1 MPWSRSLY
9 PSDWETIAQSVKER
23 SGWKCQECGKQCRRP
38 GQNFLDFAYP
48 FLESGQ
54 MDSDDLD
61 HPQRFTLTVAHLNHK
76 PEDCRPE
83 NLKALCAPCHC
94 QMDLKAMGTKQMLK
108 RERQGQLSLE
118 LKEDS

>member
-1 MPWSRSLY
+1 
-9 PSDWETIAQSVKER
+9 
-23 SGWKCQECGKQCRRP
+23 
-38 GQNFLDFAYP
+38 
-48 FLESGQ
+48 
-54 MDSDDLD
+54 
-61 HPQRFTLTVAHLNHK
+61 VAHLNHK

>member
-9 PSDWETIAQSVKER
+9 PSDWETIALEVKE
-23 SGWKCQECGKQCRRP
+23 SVGWKCEECGKQCRRP
-38 GQNFLDFAYP
+38 GQSFLDFAYP